1 MGHGLR
7 KRRRRYPIVIYV
19 RHLTI
24 DERRALEQEERRLW
38 RAREESIAPDVVSTQ
53 EKRVRIAL
61 RSDEGWTAARIAR
74 DLGMSE
80 RTVRT
85 WIARINETVPGALR
99 GVDDLEDRRRSGHP
113 TVYDAAHIAD
123 IVRALLASPDPSRDR
138 WTLDALRAYLADH
151 HDIGIRRARLGDIL
165 RERRIRWYAPLAD
178 TGGDR
183 GDRGGPGRL

>member
-123 IVRALLASPDPSRDR
+123 IVRALLAIPAGGIPSIDPPTPAPSPP
-138 WTLDALRAYLADH
+138 
-151 HDIGIRRARLGDIL
+151 RRQKAAAARLPCPVNAGHSVA
-165 RERRIRWYAPLAD
+165 YAQ
-178 TGGDR
+178 
-183 GDRGGPGRL
+183 